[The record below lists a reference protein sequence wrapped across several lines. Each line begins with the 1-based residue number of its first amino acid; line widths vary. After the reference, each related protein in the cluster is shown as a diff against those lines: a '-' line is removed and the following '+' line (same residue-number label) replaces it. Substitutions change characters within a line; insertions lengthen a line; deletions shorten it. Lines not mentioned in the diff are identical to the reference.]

1 MDWPDS
7 VGVVGGGVVG
17 LATAYSVAAR
27 ARAADPDPETSVVV
41 YERDQPGA
49 GSTTRAGC
57 GLRTF
62 YADRANVRLAQAGL
76 RFWRRAEQTLGVDV
90 GFRENGYCFLTANGD
105 TAAELERQ
113 VRRQRAYGGPA
124 FACSPEAVDR
134 VPGLH
139 ADRYDRAVVA
149 PTAGVADPARMVE
162 ALLTGCD
169 HVGVEVHTETPVIDL
184 DRTDEGV
191 RVTTPRATA
200 THDRLVNAAGG
211 WAPRVAAALG
221 DDLPVEPRRR
231 RILALERDAPGGLP
245 LTVDLD
251 TGVYFLP
258 DPEGRLLVGGHFA
271 AGDPAVDPDG
281 ALTRERDE
289 RYEEVALGHA
299 SEATDLFDGATVA
312 ESWTG
317 MYAMT
322 ERRVPIVEQVDG
334 VVHAAGFSGHGIM
347 QAPGAGQVVAD
358 LVAGVRPT
366 LVTARSVSRDRP
378 DGAPDLQF

>member
-27 ARAADPDPETSVVV
+27 ARAADPDPETRVVV

-76 RFWRRAEQTLGVDV
+76 HFWRRAEQTLGVDI
-90 GFRENGYCFLTANGD
+90 GFRENGYCFLTADGD
-105 TAAELERQ
+105 TVAELERQ

-124 FACSPEAVDR
+124 FACSPGAVER

-139 ADRYDRAVVA
+139 ADRYERAVVA
-149 PTAGVADPARMVE
+149 PTAGVADPAAMVE
-162 ALLTGCD
+162 ALLAGCD
-169 HVGVEVHTETPVIDL
+169 RVGVTVREETPVTDL
-184 DRTDEGV
+184 DRTDGGV
-191 RVTTPRATA
+191 RVTTPDGER

-231 RILALERDAPGGLP
+231 RILALQRDAPGDLP

-251 TGVYFLP
+251 TGVYALP
-258 DPEGRLLVGGHFA
+258 DPDGRLLVGGHFA
-271 AGDPAVDPDG
+271 DEDPTVDPDG
-281 ALTRERDE
+281 ALTRERNDG
-289 RYEEVALGHA
+289 YETDALARTREV
-299 SEATDLFDGATVA
+299 SDLFEGARVA

-322 ERRVPIVEQVDG
+322 ERRVPIVERVDG

-347 QAPGAGQVVAD
+347 QAPGAGQVAAD
-358 LVAGVRPT
+358 LVAGARPT